1 MVLRKQGVWCA
12 FCVVLGVWVIKLRIA
27 VCDDERHILEI
38 IKRKLYDYSNSHN
51 WESVVD
57 TFDSGNKLIESDTKY
72 DIIILD
78 YQMNE
83 IDGLETA
90 KLLRQGHNSQAC
102 IIFLTS
108 FPEVAIPAYDVDTYR
123 FVLKN
128 NIDIGLT
135 KALDDFRNMQTYD
148 IDLCIKV
155 DREFVSVN
163 SKDIV
168 FIEVVNKICYIHL
181 NTGKVIETKTTLS
194 SLYGKLPKTHFFKIH
209 KAYVVNF
216 SYIARRKENDIYLK
230 SYNLSIPIS
239 RNYLTAFKRKYY
251 NFLNDLVR

>member
-1 MVLRKQGVWCA
+1 M
-12 FCVVLGVWVIKLRIA
+12 RIA
-27 VCDDERHILEI
+27 ICDDEHHMLELL
-38 IKRKLYDYSNSHN
+38 KEKLYDYSNSHN

-57 TFDSGNKLIESDTKY
+57 TYDNGNKLVNSAAKY
-72 DIIILD
+72 DIVILD

-90 KLLRQGHNSQAC
+90 RHLRKGHNSQAC

-108 FPEVAIPAYDVDTYR
+108 FPEVAIPAYEVDTYR

-128 NIDIGLT
+128 NIDNGLT

-148 IDLCIKV
+148 IDICIKV

-163 SKDIV
+163 SSDIA
-168 FIEVVNKICYIHL
+168 FIEVVNKMCFIHM
-181 NTGKVIETKTTLS
+181 NTGEVIETKTSLS
-194 SLYGKLPKTHFFKIH
+194 SLYGKLPKTHFYKVH

-216 SYIARRKENDIYLK
+216 SYIARRKENDIFLK
-230 SYNLSIPIS
+230 SCNFSIPIS
-239 RNYLTAFKRKYY
+239 RNYMSAFKRKYY
-251 NFLNDLVR
+251 NFLNDMAR